1 MCTPDF
7 AGQAYTLKNLGSL
20 AGGKNNAILSHGITV
35 FIVEDD
41 DAARHSL
48 AASLEAL
55 GCSVR
60 TFASCEAFL
69 AQVNEVGPGCLL
81 LDYHFKGLSGL
92 ELLDLLRDAGISIP
106 TVLFT
111 GRFGALLRH
120 RAVEFPSIVAILDK
134 PLEGRQLLN
143 ALYRASRDL
152 NL

>member
-1 MCTPDF
+1 MHDF
-7 AGQAYTLKNLGSL
+7 TGQAHTLENLGSL
-20 AGGKNNAILSHGITV
+20 AGGKNDAILPHGITV

-60 TFASCEAFL
+60 TFASCEAFF
-69 AQVNEVGPGCLL
+69 AQVEQVGPGCLL
-81 LDYHFKGLSGL
+81 LDYHFEGISGL
-92 ELLDLLRDAGISIP
+92 ELLELLGGAGISIP

-134 PLEGRQLLN
+134 PLEGRQVLT
-143 ALYRASRDL
+143 ALYRACRDF